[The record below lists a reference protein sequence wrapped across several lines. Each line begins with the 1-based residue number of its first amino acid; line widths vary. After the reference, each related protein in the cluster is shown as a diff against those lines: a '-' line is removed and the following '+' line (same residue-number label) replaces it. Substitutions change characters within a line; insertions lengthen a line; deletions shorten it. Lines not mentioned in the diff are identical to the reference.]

1 MFDRPWLEKTA
12 SDPSLLLLYS
22 IRQARVFLRHRTALI
37 LLETQEKDPG
47 LAEEYR
53 RCRRLLDRS
62 ATFWLV
68 IQELHRRHR
77 KYGLGLL
84 GPKPS
89 LPLPRA
95 FNLTRRN
102 TFDFNTPWQA
112 DEPLLRR
119 VAFCSDSLLAFG
131 GLVVPMPLEQQS
143 IDAAFGGR
151 VWEQIL
157 RQASLEKAMSL
168 AHRWPKVNLKDQA
181 IRL

>member
-22 IRQARVFLRHRTALI
+22 VRQARFFLKHRTALL
-37 LLETQEKDPG
+37 LLETQELDPTR
-47 LAEEYR
+47 AEEYR

-68 IQELHRRHR
+68 SQELHRRHR
-77 KYGLGLL
+77 KHGLGLL

-95 FNLTRRN
+95 FNLTRRH
-102 TFDFNTPWQA
+102 TFDFNTPWQP

-119 VAFCSDSLLAFG
+119 IAFCSDSLLAFG
-131 GLVVPMPLEQQS
+131 GLVVPMPLEQQPIES
-143 IDAAFGGR
+143 AFGPKA
-151 VWEQIL
+151 WEQIL
-157 RQASLEKAMSL
+157 RQASLEKARNL
-168 AHRWPKVNLKDQA
+168 AQRWPTVNLKGQA
-181 IRL
+181 VRL